1 MRGSEGKTKGSR
13 ARTMAIERESMGMS
27 TADD

>member
-1 MRGSEGKTKGSR
+1 MRGSEGKTKGIR
-13 ARTMAIERESMGMS
+13 ARTMVIERESMRMS